1 MSDIEPT
8 TVTFIDDTIY
18 IRDSERKALTDIR
31 PKGFYIRQPP
41 RPYELLENVTSDKA
55 LFQTIH
61 MGTAIVDCDHWTL
74 VVDGLVERPF
84 SINLAQLRRMPR
96 ESIIS
101 FHECYGSPLTAP
113 TKNVWRVGNV
123 EWTGVSLSYLLAIAR
138 PDLVRGSFV
147 WSDGLDSGTFAGVS
161 ANRYQKD
168 LPIKKALSLDVLV
181 AYEMNGQP
189 LSKERGGPVRL
200 VVPGWYGTNSTKWL
214 CRLSV
219 EETRSL
225 SPFTTIF
232 YNEVDPT
239 DWSSVRM
246 RPVWE
251 VEPNSMI
258 VRPRPEE
265 RFRCHN
271 HVEVWGRAWGA
282 EEIVRVEISI
292 DHGDTWNE
300 ASVTPRKRFE
310 WQFFRLRVLFLRGGR
325 CTIQARA
332 TDRVGTQQPLSNRR
346 NHVPTV
352 QIQIE

>member
-1 MSDIEPT
+1 MSHIEPT
-8 TVTFIDDTIY
+8 RVTFLEDTTY
-18 IRDSERKALTDIR
+18 IRDSERKALTEIR

-41 RPYELLENVTSDKA
+41 RPYELLDNVTSEEA
-55 LFQTIH
+55 LFQTID
-61 MGTAIVDCDHWTL
+61 MGAAIVDCDHWTL

-84 SINLAQLRRMPR
+84 FINLAQLRRMPW

-113 TKNVWRVGNV
+113 TKNG
-123 EWTGVSLSYLLAIAR
+123 T
-138 PDLVRGSFV
+138 FV
-147 WSDGLDSGTFAGVS
+147 WSDGLDSGMFAGVS
-161 ANRYQKD
+161 ADRYQKE
-168 LPIKKALSLDVLV
+168 LPIKKALSLNVLV

-189 LSKERGGPVRL
+189 VSTERGGPAKL

-219 EETRSL
+219 EETRS
-225 SPFTTIF
+225 SNPFTTMF

-239 DWSSVRM
+239 DLSSVRM

-265 RFRCHN
+265 MFPCHN
-271 HVEVWGRAWGA
+271 HVEVWGGAWDA
-282 EEIVRVEISI
+282 EEIVRVE
-292 DHGDTWNE
+292 
-300 ASVTPRKRFE
+300 FE
-310 WQFFRLRVLFLRGGR
+310 WQFFRLRVLFSRSGR
-325 CTIQARA
+325 CIIQVRA
-332 TDRVGTQQPLSNRR
+332 TDSVGTQQPLSNRR